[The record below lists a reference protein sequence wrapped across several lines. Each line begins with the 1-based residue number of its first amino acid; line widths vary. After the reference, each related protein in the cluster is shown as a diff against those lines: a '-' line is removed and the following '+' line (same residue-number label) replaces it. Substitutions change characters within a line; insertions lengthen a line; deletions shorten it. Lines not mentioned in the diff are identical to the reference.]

1 MAHYYMLELNVS
13 KIALEMN
20 DQMSHVDD
28 QMAELRF
35 IIERT
40 LAADGIC
47 QVTPNLEFFRLSK
60 PVGPIHGVAKP
71 SFCVI
76 AQGSKVVLLGDSAL
90 RYDPQNYLLASM
102 ELPVVGDIVD
112 ATTAKPYLALRFVFD
127 PLMVAQVMLDAGM
140 SMTSGT
146 TTVVSGMD
154 VSQIDARLMDV
165 TLRLARLAAAP
176 AVEVAVMLPL
186 LTKELIFV
194 LLMGTQGERVRQ
206 IGMHGGLAVQ
216 IAGAVSVLHKRFSE
230 TLPVPELARGA
241 GMSVSGFY
249 SHFKAVT
256 GLSPL
261 QFQKRIRLL
270 SARRM
275 LFAGDVDVTGAG
287 LRVGYEDASQFSQEY
302 KRMFGKSPS
311 KDLETRR
318 SG

>member
-1 MAHYYMLELNVS
+1 MAHFNVLELNVYKLTS
-13 KIALEMN
+13 EMHN
-20 DQMSHVDD
+20 QMSHVDD
-28 QMAELRF
+28 RMAELCS
-35 IIERT
+35 IIKRA
-40 LAADGIC
+40 LPADGIC

-60 PVGPIHGVAKP
+60 PAGPIHGVAKP

-76 AQGSKVVLLGDSAL
+76 AQGSKVVLLGDSAY

-102 ELPVVGDIVD
+102 ELPVIGDIVD
-112 ATTAKPYLALRFVFD
+112 ASPAMPYLALRFVFD
-127 PLMVAQVMLDAGM
+127 PMMVAQVMLDSGI
-140 SMTSGT
+140 SMTSST
-146 TTVVSGMD
+146 STVVSGMD
-154 VSQIDARLMDV
+154 VSRMDTRLMDV
-165 TLRLARLAAAP
+165 TVRLARLAAAP

-194 LLMGTQGERVRQ
+194 LLMGAQGERLRQ
-206 IGMHGGLAVQ
+206 IGMHGGVAAR

-241 GMSVSGFY
+241 GMSISGFH

-275 LFAGDVDVTGAG
+275 LFAGDIDVTGAG
-287 LRVGYEDASQFSQEY
+287 IKVGYEDASQFSQEY

-311 KDLETRR
+311 KDLEARR
-318 SG
+318 AG